1 MSVDTTALRQS
12 VAISRPEHI
21 TVVRVAGEAAFAALD
36 RVLPR
41 ELFLRDGQ
49 ILHTLLLAEDAT
61 PLCDLMVGRMDES
74 YLLVAEG
81 MVGAALVEHVRGQAP
96 AGADLEVCSLDETH
110 GLVSVDG
117 PYAWELLAEVL
128 GPDVIGLPYLG
139 LFPLPDFAC
148 LRSGKTGEYGYL
160 LFGERAHLPALWA
173 RLQERGAALDVA
185 EASLAA
191 LDQCALENAFFNI
204 RREGSL
210 GLGPLELQLQWR
222 VSYQKEFAQAAALRA
237 RRARGATARITA
249 LVSEAPLTSGDGLSM
264 EGQAVGRI
272 VNAGH
277 SSTRGDW
284 VGLGLVGLGFA
295 HPGLTLQVADGP
307 ATARTVSIPV
317 INNRSLYVHP
327 QRHSYRTRQQHD
339 FPPLFRP

>member
-1 MSVDTTALRQS
+1 MPVDTAAIRQS

-41 ELFLRDGQ
+41 ELYLRDGQ

-61 PLCDLMVGRMDES
+61 PLCDLMVCRTDEA

-81 MVGAALVEHVRGQAP
+81 MSGAGVVEHVRSHAP
-96 AGADLEVCSLDETH
+96 PGAALDVRSLDETH

-117 PYAWELLAEVL
+117 PYAWELLAEAL

-139 LFPLPDFAC
+139 LFPLPDFTC

-160 LFGERAHLPALWA
+160 LLGERAQLPGLWA
-173 RLQERGAALDVA
+173 RLCERGAALDVA

-222 VSYQKEFAQAAALRA
+222 VSYQKDFAGTEALRL
-237 RRARGATARITA
+237 RRARGATARLTA
-249 LVSEAPLTSGDGLSM
+249 MVSAAPLAAGDALGM
-264 EGQAVGRI
+264 EGRAVGKV

-277 SSTRGDW
+277 SSTRGDF
-284 VGLGLVGLGFA
+284 VGLGLIDLGFA
-295 HPGLTLQVADGP
+295 HPGLTLRVGNGP
-307 ATARTVSIPV
+307 ATARTVSTPV

-327 QRHSYRTRQQHD
+327 QRHSYRTREQHA
-339 FPPLFRP
+339 FPPVFRP